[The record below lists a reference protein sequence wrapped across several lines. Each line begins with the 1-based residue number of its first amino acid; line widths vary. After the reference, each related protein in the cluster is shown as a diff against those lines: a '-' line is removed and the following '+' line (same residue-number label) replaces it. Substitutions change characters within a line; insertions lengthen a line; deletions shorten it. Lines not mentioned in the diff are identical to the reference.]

1 MPHEHYK
8 SGKQACLYQPIM
20 TLLSHLYR
28 ALSFT
33 SKAPASSA
41 TASSSSLAQQRH
53 RGMTS
58 VQEFV
63 DAKIANNKIVVFS
76 KTYCP
81 YCAKTKQY
89 FATKYPQ
96 EPVEVVELDIHDDG
110 SAIQDYLKDM
120 TGARSVPRTFINGSI
135 VGGNDDLHNKSKA
148 EVDALL
154 AKRI

>member
-1 MPHEHYK
+1 
-8 SGKQACLYQPIM
+8 M
-20 TLLSHLYR
+20 TLLSHIYR

-33 SKAPASSA
+33 SKAPASSSSA

-76 KTYCP
+76 KTTCP

-89 FATKYPQ
+89 FKTKYPQ
-96 EPVEVVELDIHDDG
+96 EAVEVVELDTHNDG
-110 SAIQDYLKDM
+110 SAIQDYLKEK
-120 TGARSVPRTFINGSI
+120 TGARSVPRTFINGTI

-154 AKRI
+154 AKPT